1 MKTFKRI
8 FQGATVGLLMFAT
21 SLALTTSG
29 TAQAIPYNGDDTV
42 GLNTPAFNMFT
53 NTPYSGN
60 EPDFFRGKVDGTTD
74 SLADPLN
81 ASCTPG
87 QKLKLRVYVH
97 NAAKDTLNGNGNG
110 VGVAKNTKVR
120 VQVPGTTAKNFDLTS
135 TITASN
141 APTATDGLRINCSGE
156 EVQLSYVAGSAY
168 QLKQIDGASVPI
180 SDSIVNGGA
189 PIGTYG
195 PNGDMWGC
203 WDQRVYVFLI
213 VEVKKK
219 PTPLPQVLKCES
231 LAAVY
236 LGDRKFRFTAKGSTQ
251 HGATI
256 SSYIYEFGDGT
267 SKTNDSSST
276 SNTVDHTYGKAG
288 EFTAVVSVKGKVDGK
303 DQTVSGPQCK
313 VKITIPEKPEKPPVV
328 TPEVTPETP
337 TTPPPSGQL
346 PNTGAAGA
354 LGLFAGTSVLGVVVH
369 RIVSRLFGRV

>member
-8 FQGATVGLLMFAT
+8 LQGVTAGLLLFAA
-21 SLALTTSG
+21 SLAMANPG
-29 TAQAIPYNGDDTV
+29 IARAIPYNGDNTV
-42 GLNTPAFNMFT
+42 GLNTPAFNVFT
-53 NTPYSGN
+53 GTSHSGD

-74 SLADPLN
+74 SLSDPLN

-120 VQVPGTTAKNFDLTS
+120 VQIPGTTAKNFDLTS
-135 TITASN
+135 TITSSN

-189 PIGTYG
+189 PIGTYA

-219 PTPLPQVLKCES
+219 PTPPPQILKCES
-231 LAAVY
+231 LAAVH
-236 LGDRKFRFTAKGSTQ
+236 LGDRKFRFTAKASTQ
-251 HGATI
+251 NGATI

-267 SKTNDSSST
+267 SQTNNSSAI
-276 SNTVDHTYGKAG
+276 SNSIDHTYNKAG
-288 EFTAVVSVKGKVDGK
+288 EYTAIVSVKGKVDGK
-303 DQTVSGPQCK
+303 DQTTTGPQCK
-313 VKITIPEKPEKPPVV
+313 VKINIPEKPVVPPTV
-328 TPEVTPETP
+328 TPEVTPDVP
-337 TTPPPSGQL
+337 TSPPSGKL
-346 PNTGAAGA
+346 PDTGIAGA
-354 LGLFAGTSVLGVVVH
+354 FGLFAGTSVLGTVVH
-369 RIVSRLFGRV
+369 RFVSRLFGRA